1 MSSLE
6 IKDLVVSVE
15 GKTILNGIDLVVE
28 SGSVHAIMGPNGS
41 GKSTLS
47 LAIMGHP
54 KYKVERGQVL
64 LDGVN
69 LLKLPVDARA
79 RAGVFLAFQYPSAI
93 PGVSVANFLR
103 TAINARRVAPTIEGT
118 GEVKKNDM
126 PIPQFRKLLAEK
138 MKLLG
143 VDDSFITRSVNDG
156 FSGGEKKRLEIL
168 QMHMFQPRFAI
179 LDETDSGLDIDALKV
194 VAEGI
199 DAMRSP
205 EVGML
210 LITHYERILRYVHP
224 DFVHVLVDGRI
235 VRTGGPELAAEL
247 ESKGY
252 EFVREEHN
260 ANIHRGVYE
269 FSERTTALFEE
280 ARAKVARFI
289 NAPSER
295 EIIFVRNATEALNL
309 VAYAWGRDN
318 IKRGDRIVTTVL
330 EHHSDFVPWQQLA
343 TEVGAE
349 IAVVDIDDDGRLR
362 RDQLSAELR
371 KGAKLLA
378 ITHTSNG
385 LGTVNPV
392 KEIAAEA
399 RAAGAT
405 VLVDV
410 AQAVPHTPVDVQ
422 DLGADFVA
430 FSGHKMLAP
439 PGSGGLWGRAEILEK
454 MRPFLYGGD

>member
-54 KYKVERGQVL
+54 KYKVERGRVL
-64 LDGVN
+64 LDGVD

-103 TAINARRVAPTIEGT
+103 TAINARRVSQNGDGDGQP
-118 GEVKKNDM
+118 KKNDM

-138 MKLLG
+138 TKLLQ
-143 VDDSFITRSVNDG
+143 VDDSFISRSVNDG

-168 QMHMFQPRFAI
+168 QMHMFQPRFAV

-194 VAEGI
+194 AEGI
-199 DAMRSP
+199 EAMRSP
-205 EVGML
+205 DVGML

-235 VRTGGPELAAEL
+235 VRTGGRELAAEL

-252 EFVREEHN
+252 EFVRE
-260 ANIHRGVYE
+260 
-269 FSERTTALFEE
+269 AL
-280 ARAKVARFI
+280 
-289 NAPSER
+289 
-295 EIIFVRNATEALNL
+295 
-309 VAYAWGRDN
+309 YA
-318 IKRGDRIVTTVL
+318 
-330 EHHSDFVPWQQLA
+330 
-343 TEVGAE
+343 
-349 IAVVDIDDDGRLR
+349 
-362 RDQLSAELR
+362 
-371 KGAKLLA
+371 
-378 ITHTSNG
+378 
-385 LGTVNPV
+385 
-392 KEIAAEA
+392 
-399 RAAGAT
+399 
-405 VLVDV
+405 
-410 AQAVPHTPVDVQ
+410 
-422 DLGADFVA
+422 
-430 FSGHKMLAP
+430 
-439 PGSGGLWGRAEILEK
+439 GRA
-454 MRPFLYGGD
+454 

>member
-143 VDDSFITRSVNDG
+143 VDDSFITRSV
-156 FSGGEKKRLEIL
+156 
-168 QMHMFQPRFAI
+168 
-179 LDETDSGLDIDALKV
+179 
-194 VAEGI
+194 
-199 DAMRSP
+199 
-205 EVGML
+205 
-210 LITHYERILRYVHP
+210 
-224 DFVHVLVDGRI
+224 
-235 VRTGGPELAAEL
+235 
-247 ESKGY
+247 
-252 EFVREEHN
+252 
-260 ANIHRGVYE
+260 
-269 FSERTTALFEE
+269 
-280 ARAKVARFI
+280 
-289 NAPSER
+289 
-295 EIIFVRNATEALNL
+295 
-309 VAYAWGRDN
+309 
-318 IKRGDRIVTTVL
+318 
-330 EHHSDFVPWQQLA
+330 
-343 TEVGAE
+343 
-349 IAVVDIDDDGRLR
+349 
-362 RDQLSAELR
+362 
-371 KGAKLLA
+371 
-378 ITHTSNG
+378 
-385 LGTVNPV
+385 
-392 KEIAAEA
+392 
-399 RAAGAT
+399 
-405 VLVDV
+405 
-410 AQAVPHTPVDVQ
+410 
-422 DLGADFVA
+422 
-430 FSGHKMLAP
+430 
-439 PGSGGLWGRAEILEK
+439 
-454 MRPFLYGGD
+454 